1 MKSFLFVWVQIW
13 NKHHWT
19 IECWSYSAI
28 KLHVNLHEYINLHNL
43 WCSFHVLDQ
52 SVNFH
57 WCMLNLIHKTTNN
70 HAKDKL
76 KKNPV
81 ATGWLLHNCS
91 FIIWNPKF
99 FIHCAAGLPVTRS
112 HYSNDEVRWSNIACT
127 KCYQYSNSLE
137 NCCILFSKLQCI
149 LLSESPTVEDKFLCH
164 TTKNCI
170 SLNITVFI
178 QRCYLA
184 FIIFF

>member
-1 MKSFLFVWVQIW
+1 
-13 NKHHWT
+13 
-19 IECWSYSAI
+19 
-28 KLHVNLHEYINLHNL
+28 
-43 WCSFHVLDQ
+43 
-52 SVNFH
+52 
-57 WCMLNLIHKTTNN
+57 MLNLIHKTTNN

-76 KKNPV
+76 KKTQLQQDGCYTIVRLSFETPSSSFTV
-81 ATGWLLHNCS
+81 QLVYLLL
-91 FIIWNPKF
+91 
-99 FIHCAAGLPVTRS
+99 G

-149 LLSESPTVEDKFLCH
+149 LLSESPTVEDKFHCH
-164 TTKNCI
+164 TTNNCI

-184 FIIFF
+184 FIIFFN